1 MTLIQQPSPLEQ
13 LHTIAL
19 KKKDVGTIITLISF
33 CIETASLAEND
44 KQTVQ
49 DLLEFFKNVYRS
61 KGAI

>member
-1 MTLIQQPSPLEQ
+1 MTLIQQPPEAEQ

-19 KKKDVGTIITLISF
+19 KKKDVGIIVTLISF
-33 CIETASLAEND
+33 CIETATLADND
-44 KQTVQ
+44 KQTVK